1 VFTIPKRLGVY
12 FRYDRS
18 LLGGLCQAAYETV
31 CNTLGQELD
40 GWNGG
45 PGMVAAVQKFGDL
58 LNWHPHS

>member
-1 VFTIPKRLGVY
+1 LGVY